1 MAHSGD
7 VEGNDLAPG
16 HPTCNWRKQR
26 DVAAN
31 AVEHQEGYTHA
42 RSILTADAQ
51 RLAVD
56 LQHFE
61 RERKLSVIASAQAFC
76 GDNALHFVQSEGVGG
91 RVHGTQS
98 LCNRAFYGIARKS
111 LRKILP
117 TFDFGRVSRKH
128 TSFGTL

>member
-7 VEGNDLAPG
+7 VEGNDLALG
-16 HPTCNWRKQR
+16 HPTCNWRKQL
-26 DVAAN
+26 DVASN
-31 AVEHQEGYTHA
+31 AVEHQQGYTHT
-42 RSILTADAQ
+42 RSSLTADAQ

-91 RVHGTQS
+91 RVHGS
-98 LCNRAFYGIARKS
+98 KPVPSCVLWDRAQILAQDLAHVR
-111 LRKILP
+111 LRQ
-117 TFDFGRVSRKH
+117 GV
-128 TSFGTL
+128 